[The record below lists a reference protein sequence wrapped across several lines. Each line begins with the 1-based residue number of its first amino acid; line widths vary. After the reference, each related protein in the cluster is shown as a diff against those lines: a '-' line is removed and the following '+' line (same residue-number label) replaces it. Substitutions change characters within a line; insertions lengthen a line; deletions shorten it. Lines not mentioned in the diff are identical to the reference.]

1 MTHSFPSRR
10 SSDLLTAEERE
21 RLDEYMRSDP
31 GRVFVDSLNQ
41 EQVNRKGESV
51 GEPLSGIEWLRD
63 LRTADPAQATEI
75 VVQAMKLY
83 NQNEVRGGRLI
94 AHLQD
99 NESSAE
105 QTRDWIGTDGIRG
118 LNPNARVAIVSG
130 RENAIAGA
138 RLMSALEQGEGRLH
152 QAWPREVPA
161 IGRASGRER

>member
-41 EQVNRKGESV
+41 EQVNRKWESV

-75 VVQAMKLY
+75 VVQAIKLY
-83 NQNEVRGGRLI
+83 NQYEVRGGRLI

-99 NESSAE
+99 NESSAA
-105 QTRDWIGTDGIRG
+105 QTRDWIGT
-118 LNPNARVAIVSG
+118 
-130 RENAIAGA
+130 E
-138 RLMSALEQGEGRLH
+138 
-152 QAWPREVPA
+152 
-161 IGRASGRER
+161 IGRAYVCTPAPKAHPV